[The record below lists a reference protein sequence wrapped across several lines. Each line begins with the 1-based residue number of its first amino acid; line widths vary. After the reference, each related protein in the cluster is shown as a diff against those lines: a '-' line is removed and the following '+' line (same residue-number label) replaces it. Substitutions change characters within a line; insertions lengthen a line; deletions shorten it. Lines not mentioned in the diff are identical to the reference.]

1 MEPGTADLPLAVDL
15 DGTLILGDTFFESI
29 LAYLGSNPLGAF
41 ALAGWFTK
49 GRAFAKA
56 KLAGYAPKADEVPY
70 DQRLL
75 AWLRQEKARGRRL
88 ALATATDRKIAD
100 DIAAYVGVFDDV
112 FASDG
117 VTNLKSARKGEALS
131 AAYPEGFVYAGNEI
145 ADLKVWEKAKG
156 AVVVNADVTLQ
167 HRAAALTTVERV
179 LPDER
184 DGRAAL
190 EKALRPRQWVKNIL
204 VFIPLIAAQG
214 WADLQGWQNAL
225 MAFVALCCAASSVYL
240 FNDAFDIPADR
251 RHPRKRNRPFATGA
265 LSPARGI
272 AVAVGLAGAALL
284 VGWAA
289 NVLVLTLSYM
299 MLSSLYTVWM
309 KRLVVVDIFVLASL
323 YGLRV
328 LLGGEASGHPASSW
342 MLAFCGFFFLS
353 LALVKR
359 VTEIEGAPENIRRGY
374 KIEDAPILKAM
385 GVGSAFAA
393 SLVLALYV
401 QSDVAMFTYNSPMW
415 LWLLPGAVIFWL
427 CRVWLLTGRGEMP
440 DDPVVHAVS
449 DRMSLVMALVAALAY
464 AAAVLDFDLLAVLF

>member
-1 MEPGTADLPLAVDL
+1 MSIEATEPGTADLPLAVDL
-15 DGTLILGDTFFESI
+15 DGTLIHGDTFFESI
-29 LAYLGSNPLGAF
+29 LSYLGSNPLGVF

-49 GRAFAKA
+49 GRAFVKA
-56 KLAGYAPKADEVPY
+56 KLADYAPKADEVPY
-70 DQRLL
+70 DLRLL
-75 AWLRQEKARGRRL
+75 AWLREEKARGRRL
-88 ALATATDRKIAD
+88 ALATATDRRIAD
-100 DIAAYVGVFDDV
+100 RIAAHVGLFDDV

-117 VTNLKSARKGEALS
+117 VTNLKSARKAEALS
-131 AAYPEGFVYAGNEI
+131 AAYPQGFVYAGNEI
-145 ADLKVWEKAKG
+145 ADLEVWEKAKG
-156 AVVVNADVTLQ
+156 AVVVNADDTLQ
-167 HRAAALTTVERV
+167 FRAAALTVVERV

-184 DGRAAL
+184 DARAAL
-190 EKALRPRQWVKNIL
+190 EKALRPRQWVKNVL

-214 WADLQGWQNAL
+214 WADLEGWKSAL
-225 MAFVALCCAASSVYL
+225 LAFVALCCAASSVYL

-251 RHPRKRNRPFATGA
+251 RHPRKRNRPFASGA

-289 NVLVLTLSYM
+289 NVVVLTLLYM
-299 MLSSLYTVWM
+299 AISSLYTVWM
-309 KRLVVVDIFVLASL
+309 KRLVVVDIFVLATL

-328 LLGGEASGHPASSW
+328 LLGGEASAHPASSW

-374 KIEDAPILKAM
+374 TIADAPILKAM

-449 DRMSLVMALVAALAY
+449 DWMSLMMALVAAMAY
-464 AAAVLDFDLLAVLF
+464 AAAVLL

>member
-56 KLAGYAPKADEVPY
+56 KLAGYAPKADEIPY

-75 AWLRQEKARGRRL
+75 AWLRQERARGRRL

-100 DIAAYVGVFDDV
+100 DIAAYIGVFDDV

-117 VTNLKSARKGEALS
+117 VTNLKSARKAEALS

-167 HRAAALTTVERV
+167 YRAAALTTVERV

-184 DGRAAL
+184 DARKAL

-464 AAAVLDFDLLAVLF
+464 AAAVIF

>member
-1 MEPGTADLPLAVDL
+1 MELPGTADLPLAVDL
-15 DGTLILGDTFFESI
+15 DGTLIHGDTFFESI
-29 LAYLGSNPLGAF
+29 LSYLASNPLGVIS
-41 ALAGWFTK
+41 LAMWFTK
-49 GRAFAKA
+49 GRAFVKA
-56 KLAGYAPKADEVPY
+56 KLADYAPKPDELPY
-70 DQRLL
+70 DKRVL
-75 AWLRQEKARGRRL
+75 AWLHEEKARGRRL

-100 DIAAYVGVFDDV
+100 AIAAHVGVFDDV

-117 VTNLKSARKGEALS
+117 ATNLKSARKAEALA

-145 ADLKVWEKAKG
+145 ADLKVWERATG
-156 AVVVNADVTLQ
+156 AVVANA
-167 HRAAALTTVERV
+167 RAGLADRAGALTQVERV
-179 LPDER
+179 WPDER
-184 DGRAAL
+184 DTRAAL

-204 VFIPLIAAQG
+204 VFIPMIAAQG
-214 WADLQGWQNAL
+214 WGDETGWANAF
-225 MAFVALCCAASSVYL
+225 MAFFALCCAASSVYL

-251 RHPRKRNRPFATGA
+251 RHPRKRNRPFASGA
-265 LSPARGI
+265 LSPARGL
-272 AVAVGLAGAALL
+272 AAGVGLAAAGLL

-289 NVLVLTLSYM
+289 GVTLYVLLYMALSGA
-299 MLSSLYTVWM
+299 YTVWL

-328 LLGGEASGHPASSW
+328 LLGGQASAHPASSW

-374 KIEDAPILKAM
+374 RIEDAPILKAM

-401 QSDVAMFTYNSPMW
+401 QSDVATQTYSAPAW
-415 LWLLPGAVIFWL
+415 LWVLPGACIFWL

-440 DDPVVHAVS
+440 DDPVVHAVG
-449 DRMSLVMALVAALAY
+449 DRMSLVVALIAALAY
-464 AAAVLDFDLLAVLF
+464 AAAVVF

>member
-1 MEPGTADLPLAVDL
+1 MSAEATEPGTAELPLAVDL
-15 DGTLILGDTFFESI
+15 DGTLIHGDTFFESI
-29 LAYLGSNPLGAF
+29 LSYLGSNPLGVI

-49 GRAFAKA
+49 GRAFVKA
-56 KLAGYAPKADEVPY
+56 KLADYAPKADEIPY

-75 AWLRQEKARGRRL
+75 TWLREEKARGRRL
-88 ALATATDRKIAD
+88 ALATATDRRIAD
-100 DIAAYVGVFDDV
+100 AIAAHVGLFDDV

-117 VTNLKSARKGEALS
+117 VTNLKSARKAEALS
-131 AAYPEGFVYAGNEI
+131 AAYPDGFVYAGNEL
-145 ADLKVWEKAKG
+145 ADLEVWAQAKG
-156 AVVVNADVTLQ
+156 AVVVNADSTLQ
-167 HRAAALTTVERV
+167 YRAAALTKVERV
-179 LPDER
+179 LPDQRDARKELER
-184 DGRAAL
+184 
-190 EKALRPRQWVKNIL
+190 ALRPRQWVKNIL

-214 WADLQGWQNAL
+214 WADIEGWKS
-225 MAFVALCCAASSVYL
+225 AFLAFAALCCAASSVYL
-240 FNDAFDIPADR
+240 FNDALDIPADR
-251 RHPRKRNRPFATGA
+251 RHPRKRNRPFASGA

-272 AVAVGLAGAALL
+272 LVAIGLAFAALL
-284 VGWAA
+284 IGWAA
-289 NVLVLTLSYM
+289 NVVTLTLAYM
-299 MLSSLYTVWM
+299 ALSSLYTVWM

-328 LLGGEASGHPASSW
+328 LLGGEASVHPASSW

-374 KIEDAPILKAM
+374 RIEDAPILKAM

-401 QSDVAMFTYNSPMW
+401 QSDAAVFTYDAPMW

-440 DDPVVHAVS
+440 DDPVVHAVG

-464 AAAVLDFDLLAVLF
+464 AAAVLF

>member
-299 MLSSLYTVWM
+299 RLSSLYTVWM

-464 AAAVLDFDLLAVLF
+464 AAAVIF

>member
-41 ALAGWFTK
+41 ALAGWFTT

-464 AAAVLDFDLLAVLF
+464 AAAVIF